1 MDLESKVEAIRAAMP
16 AVLEHVYLNT
26 GTYGPLPQVVV
37 EAMRSVAE
45 RELIDGRITRENYER
60 TTELKA
66 AARQE
71 VAHLLGCHPDQIALT
86 RHTTDGINLA
96 VMGINWQP
104 GDEIVTTD
112 MEHPGAQ
119 APIFNVVRRFGV
131 TVRTARLGTGA
142 GDVVSAIARLIG
154 ARTRMVVLSHLT
166 WNTGAVLPVKE
177 IAELAHRVGALVVID
192 GAQSAGSL
200 PVNVKE
206 LGVDVYAIP
215 GQKWLCGPE
224 GTGAVYFSDDALD
237 QLQLTIVGY
246 ASLVQGAL
254 EPIGGYFVPKP
265 TAERFE
271 VGGVHMPAIAGQVAA
286 LRWLREDVGYDW
298 IFGRIATL
306 GHYAWQRLAGL
317 EGVEVLTPPDRMAGL
332 VTFTVRDCDPQQ
344 LVEKLLER
352 NVIVRWITRPY
363 GVRLSAGFYNTE
375 DDIDRLI
382 EALLAVRSE
391 LLAARR
397 TTG

>member
-1 MDLESKVEAIRAAMP
+1 MHKDTKIEVIRAAMP
-16 AVLEHVYLNT
+16 AVREHIYLNT
-26 GTYGPLPQVVV
+26 GTYGPMPSVVLD
-37 EAMRSVAE
+37 AMRSVTE
-45 RELIDGRITRENYER
+45 REFANGRITRENYEY
-60 TTELKA
+60 TTQLKA

-71 VAHLLGCHPDQIALT
+71 VAFLLGCRPDQIALT

-96 VMGINWQP
+96 IMGRNWQP

-119 APIFNVVRRFGV
+119 GPIFNVARRFGV

-142 GDVVSAIARLIG
+142 GDVVSTIARLI
-154 ARTRMVVLSHLT
+154 RPQTRMVVLSHLT
-166 WNTGAVLPVKE
+166 WNTGAVLPLRE
-177 IAELAHRVGALVVID
+177 ITELAHRVGALVVID
-192 GAQSAGSL
+192 GAQSAGSI

-254 EPIGGYFVPKP
+254 EPIGGFFVPKP

-271 VGGVHMPAIAGQVAA
+271 VGGMHMPAIAGQVAA
-286 LRWLREDVGYDW
+286 LQWLRETVGYDW
-298 IFGRIATL
+298 IYSRIADL
-306 GHYAWQRLAGL
+306 GHYAWHRLAEL
-317 EGVEVLTPPDRMAGL
+317 EGVEILTPPDRMAGL
-332 VTFTVRDCDPQQ
+332 VSFTVHGCDPQQ
-344 LVEKLLER
+344 LVEALADR
-352 NVIVRWITRPY
+352 NIIVRWIAHPY
-363 GVRLSAGFYNTE
+363 SVRLSAGFYNTE
-375 DDIDRLI
+375 DDIEHLI
-382 EALLAVRSE
+382 EALLTVRSE
-391 LLAARR
+391 LAK
-397 TTG
+397 TGRASG